1 MWAVVVALLFAQAS
15 DPVADGQKALEGANY
30 AAAVE
35 AFTQAIAANP
45 NDYFSH
51 FNLALTYGYL
61 HRDADGVI
69 EYRKTLELKPGLY
82 EAELNAGI
90 LLMRDKQ
97 PAEALLL
104 LGAAVEQKP
113 AEFQPRLYLAE
124 AELDTGA
131 LEQAVENFQ
140 KAIAADAKAADAELG
155 LGRALA
161 REDKLAEA
169 APHFRQAAGMDAG
182 HRNALLE
189 LAGLY
194 EKNKQAADAI
204 TIYRQF
210 PGNAAAQ
217 ERLSALLT
225 ESKRYAD
232 AVANMEGAYSKAPT
246 AANRNLLAEAYVSN
260 GQYDKA
266 IPLLVKSVAEEP
278 GNFELRMAYARA
290 LRDLRMFPAAVDQFE
305 EAAKLKPNDA
315 MTRSE
320 LAAARYMTGDVKETL
335 TELDRARDLG
345 ENTPGNW
352 FLRAIILDKAE
363 QLKPALEAY
372 ERFLSMSTGQNPN
385 EEFQARQRARI
396 IKLKLEKQ

>member
-1 MWAVVVALLFAQAS
+1 MVVALLFAQAS
-15 DPVADGQKALEGANY
+15 DPVADGQKALGEAKY
-30 AAAVE
+30 DAAVQ
-35 AFTQAIAANP
+35 AFTQAVAANP

-51 FNLALTYGYL
+51 FNLALAYGYL
-61 HRDADGVI
+61 HRDADGVA

-97 PAEALLL
+97 PADALPLL
-104 LGAAVEQKP
+104 AAAAEQKP
-113 AEFQPRLYLAE
+113 AEFQPRLLLAE

-131 LEQAVENFQ
+131 LDAASEDFGRV
-140 KAIAADAKAADAELG
+140 IGADAKSADAHLG

-161 REDKLAEA
+161 RQDKLADA
-169 APHFRQAAGMDAG
+169 APHFRQAAEMDPA

-194 EKNKQAADAI
+194 EKKNQAADAI
-204 TIYRQF
+204 AIYRQF

-217 ERLSALLT
+217 ERLGALLIET
-225 ESKRYAD
+225 KRYAD
-232 AVANMEGAYSKAPT
+232 GVADMAAAYAKAPT
-246 AANRNLLAEAYVSN
+246 AANRNLLAQAYVLN
-260 GQYDKA
+260 RQLDKA
-266 IPLLVKSVAEEP
+266 VPLLAKSVAEDP
-278 GNFELRMAYARA
+278 GNFELRTAYARA

-315 MTRSE
+315 MTWSE

-335 TELDRARDLG
+335 AELDRARDLG
-345 ENTPGNW
+345 ENTAGNW
-352 FLRAIILDKAE
+352 FFRAIILDKAE

-372 ERFLSMSTGQNPN
+372 QRFLSMSKGENPN
-385 EEFQARQRARI
+385 QEFQARQRARI
-396 IKLKLEKQ
+396 IQLELEKR

>member
-15 DPVADGQKALEGANY
+15 DPVADGQKALGEAKY
-30 AAAVE
+30 DAAVQ
-35 AFTQAIAANP
+35 AFTQAVAANP

-51 FNLALTYGYL
+51 FNLALAYGYL
-61 HRDADGVI
+61 HRDADGVA

-97 PAEALLL
+97 PADALPLL
-104 LGAAVEQKP
+104 AAAAEQKP
-113 AEFQPRLYLAE
+113 AEFQPRLLLAE

-131 LEQAVENFQ
+131 LDAASEDFGRV
-140 KAIAADAKAADAELG
+140 IGADAKSADAHLG

-161 REDKLAEA
+161 RQDKLADA
-169 APHFRQAAGMDAG
+169 APHFRQAAEMDPA

-194 EKNKQAADAI
+194 EKKNQAADAI
-204 TIYRQF
+204 AIYRQF

-217 ERLSALLT
+217 ERLGALLIET
-225 ESKRYAD
+225 KRYAD
-232 AVANMEGAYSKAPT
+232 GVADMAAAYAKAPT
-246 AANRNLLAEAYVSN
+246 AANRNLLAQAYVLN
-260 GQYDKA
+260 RQLDKA
-266 IPLLVKSVAEEP
+266 VPLLAKSVAEDP
-278 GNFELRMAYARA
+278 GNFELRTAYARA

-315 MTRSE
+315 MTWSE

-335 TELDRARDLG
+335 AELDRARDLG
-345 ENTPGNW
+345 ENTAGNW
-352 FLRAIILDKAE
+352 FFRAIILDKAE

-372 ERFLSMSTGQNPN
+372 QRFLSMSKGENPN
-385 EEFQARQRARI
+385 QEFQARQRARI
-396 IKLKLEKQ
+396 IQLELEKR

>member
-1 MWAVVVALLFAQAS
+1 MVVVLLFAQAS
-15 DPVADGQKALEGANY
+15 GPVADGQKALEGARY
-30 AAAVE
+30 DAAVE

-51 FNLALTYGYL
+51 FNLALAYGYL
-61 HRDADGVI
+61 HRDADGVA

-97 PAEALLL
+97 PAEALPLL
-104 LGAAVEQKP
+104 AAAVEQKP
-113 AEFQPRLYLAE
+113 AAFQPRLLLAQ
-124 AELDTGA
+124 AELDTGT
-131 LEQAVENFQ
+131 LDQAAENFQ
-140 KAIAADAKAADAELG
+140 KAIEADAKSADAQLG

-161 REDKLAEA
+161 REDKLADA
-169 APHFRQAAGMDAG
+169 AAHFRQAAEMDAA

-194 EKNKQAADAI
+194 DTNKQAADAI
-204 TIYRQF
+204 AIYRQF

-232 AVANMEGAYSKAPT
+232 GVANLEAAYAKAPT

-260 GQYDKA
+260 RQFDKA
-266 IPLLVKSVAEEP
+266 LPLLAKSVEEEP

-290 LRDLRMFPAAVDQFE
+290 LRDLRMFPAAVDQFA
-305 EAAKLKPNDA
+305 EAAKLKPDDA
-315 MTRSE
+315 MTWSE
-320 LAAARYMTGDVKETL
+320 LAAARNMTGNVQETL
-335 TELDRARDLG
+335 AELDRARDLG

-385 EEFQARQRARI
+385 QEFQARQRARI
-396 IKLKLEKQ
+396 IRLKLEKQ